1 VTGLGAPQQVN
12 TTSPEDNDDELG
24 EWIVASSN
32 GTQHNGH
39 RRLKPVSNE
48 PSAHPT
54 VSLIIPTLNEA
65 DNLRHVL
72 PTLPAVVDEL
82 VIVDGGST
90 DGTVDVVRQ
99 LRPDAVIV
107 HDTRPGKGVALQS
120 GFEAARGEILVMMDA
135 DGSMDPND
143 IATFVAA
150 LHAGADVA
158 KGSRFLQGGGSSDL
172 TPLRTFGNFML
183 TQAVRVT
190 FGGRYSDLCY
200 GYMAF
205 WRHVLPAFDPGVPG
219 FEVETF
225 LNVRALAA
233 GLRIVE
239 VASFESP
246 RIHGDSHLR
255 TFRDGSRVLRTIAR
269 ERRRLSRARAGLG
282 VPRPVARYST
292 VQRSAVQ
299 VIEGE
304 TAHAAPAFDS
314 EATVPLSRMLIA
326 AGAVK
331 PALVHEPA
339 HHESAR
345 LHEVEV

>member
-1 VTGLGAPQQVN
+1 MVAVT
-12 TTSPEDNDDELG
+12 TDEKRRG
-24 EWIVASSN
+24 VE
-32 GTQHNGH
+32 
-39 RRLKPVSNE
+39 RRLKPVRIE
-48 PSAHPT
+48 PEPALAPT
-54 VSLIIPTLNEA
+54 VSLVIPTLNEA
-65 DNLRHVL
+65 ENLRHVL
-72 PTLPAVVDEL
+72 PTLPSVVDEL

-90 DGTVDVVRQ
+90 DGTVEVVRE
-99 LRPDAVIV
+99 LRPDATIV
-107 HDTRPGKGVALQS
+107 HDPRPGKGIALQS
-120 GFEAARGEILVMMDA
+120 GFDAARGEILVMMDA

-158 KGSRFLQGGGSSDL
+158 KGSRFMQGGGSSDL
-172 TPLRTFGNFML
+172 TPLRAVGNFML
-183 TQAVRVT
+183 TQAVRLT

-239 VASFESP
+239 VASYESP

-282 VPRPVARYST
+282 VPRPAARYCT
-292 VQRSAVQ
+292 HLHTTAVEL
-299 VIEGE
+299 IEDAE
-304 TAHAAPAFDS
+304 FPLDA
-314 EATVPLSRMLIA
+314 EATVPLQRLALA
-326 AGAVK
+326 AAR

-339 HHESAR
+339 R
-345 LHEVEV
+345 LHEVEA

>member
-1 VTGLGAPQQVN
+1 MA
-12 TTSPEDNDDELG
+12 TT
-24 EWIVASSN
+24 AN
-32 GTQHNGH
+32 GTQHGGH
-39 RRLKPVSNE
+39 RRLKTVSNE

-90 DGTVDVVRQ
+90 DGTVEVVRE

-107 HDTRPGKGVALQS
+107 HDPRPGKGVALQS

-158 KGSRFLQGGGSSDL
+158 KGSRFMQGGGSSDL

-205 WRHVLPAFDPGVPG
+205 WRHVLPAFTPGVPG

-292 VQRSAVQ
+292 LQRSAVHL
-299 VIEGE
+299 IEEE
-304 TAHAAPAFDS
+304 TRTAPAFDS
-314 EATVPLSRMLIA
+314 EATVPLSRMLVA
-326 AGAVK
+326 AASGK
-331 PALVHEPA
+331 PALLHEPA
-339 HHESAR
+339 ARQESVGRHEAR

>member
-1 VTGLGAPQQVN
+1 M
-12 TTSPEDNDDELG
+12 
-24 EWIVASSN
+24 
-32 GTQHNGH
+32 
-39 RRLKPVSNE
+39 RRE
-48 PSAHPT
+48 PAAHPT

-72 PTLPAVVDEL
+72 PTLPSVVDEL

-90 DGTVDVVRQ
+90 DGTLEVVQ
-99 LRPDAVIV
+99 ELRPDATVV
-107 HDTRPGKGVALQS
+107 LDPRPGKGIALQS
-120 GFEAARGEILVMMDA
+120 GFDAARGDILVMMDA

-158 KGSRFLQGGGSSDL
+158 KGSRFMQGGGSSDL

-269 ERRRLSRARAGLG
+269 ERRRLTRARSGLG
-282 VPRPVARYST
+282 VPRPHARYSST
-292 VQRSAVQ
+292 AHRSAIQ
-299 VIEGE
+299 LIEEE
-304 TAHAAPAFDS
+304 THAPFIDA
-314 EATVPLSRMLIA
+314 EATVPLQRLLVA
-326 AGAVK
+326 AGAAK
-331 PALVHEPA
+331 PALLHEPA
-339 HHESAR
+339 HLHESAHPHNAAV
-345 LHEVEV
+345 LHEVEG

>member
-1 VTGLGAPQQVN
+1 VVAVTTDERRGA
-12 TTSPEDNDDELG
+12 E
-24 EWIVASSN
+24 
-32 GTQHNGH
+32 
-39 RRLKPVSNE
+39 RRLKPVRNE
-48 PSAHPT
+48 PAPLPT

-65 DNLRHVL
+65 ENLRHVL
-72 PTLPAVVDEL
+72 PTLPSVVDEL

-90 DGTVDVVRQ
+90 DGTVEVVRE
-99 LRPDAVIV
+99 LRPDATVV
-107 HDTRPGKGVALQS
+107 HDPRPGKGIALQS
-120 GFEAARGEILVMMDA
+120 GFDAARGEILVMMDA

-158 KGSRFLQGGGSSDL
+158 KGSRFMQGGGSSDL
-172 TPLRTFGNFML
+172 TPLRTVGNFML
-183 TQAVRVT
+183 TQAVRLT

-239 VASFESP
+239 VASFERP

-282 VPRPVARYST
+282 VPRPAARYCT
-292 VQRSAVQ
+292 HARVSAVEL
-299 VIEGE
+299 IEDVDFARDAE
-304 TAHAAPAFDS
+304 FALDA
-314 EATVPLSRMLIA
+314 EATVPLQRLA
-326 AGAVK
+326 LAGQAK

-339 HHESAR
+339 R
-345 LHEVEV
+345 LREVEA

>member
-1 VTGLGAPQQVN
+1 MQR
-12 TTSPEDNDDELG
+12 G
-24 EWIVASSN
+24 E
-32 GTQHNGH
+32 H
-39 RRLKPVSNE
+39 RRLKPVRWG

-72 PTLPAVVDEL
+72 PTLPSVVDEL

-90 DGTVDVVRQ
+90 DGTVDVVRE
-99 LRPDAVIV
+99 LRPDATIV
-107 HDTRPGKGVALQS
+107 LDPRPGKGVALQT
-120 GFEAARGEILVMMDA
+120 GFDAARGDILVMMDA

-158 KGSRFLQGGGSSDL
+158 KGSRFMQGGGSSDL

-205 WRHVLPAFDPGVPG
+205 WRYVLPAFDPGVPG

-269 ERRRLSRARAGLG
+269 ERRRLTRARSGLG
-282 VPRPVARYST
+282 VPRPHARYNTTTHRST
-292 VQRSAVQ
+292 VQL
-299 VIEGE
+299 IEEGN
-304 TAHAAPAFDS
+304 HAPLIDA
-314 EATVPLSRMLIA
+314 EATVPLQRLLVA
-326 AGAVK
+326 AGAAM
-331 PALVHEPA
+331 PALLHEPA
-339 HHESAR
+339 A
-345 LHEVEV
+345 LHEVEG

>member
-1 VTGLGAPQQVN
+1 MVTSSANGAKR
-12 TTSPEDNDDELG
+12 G
-24 EWIVASSN
+24 EN
-32 GTQHNGH
+32 H
-39 RRLKPVSNE
+39 RLRPKSQP
-48 PSAHPT
+48 AGHPT

-65 DNLRHVL
+65 DNLRYVL
-72 PTLPAVVDEL
+72 PTLPSVVDEL

-90 DGTVDVVRQ
+90 DGTVRVVRQ
-99 LRPDAVIV
+99 LQPNATIV
-107 HDTRPGKGVALQS
+107 HDPRPGKGVALQS
-120 GFEAARGEILVMMDA
+120 GFDAARGEILVMMDA

-150 LHAGADVA
+150 LMAGADVA

-200 GYMAF
+200 GFMAF
-205 WRHVLPAFDPGVPG
+205 WRHVLPAFEPGVPG

-239 VASFESP
+239 VASYESP

-269 ERRRLSRARAGLG
+269 ERRRLTRARSGLG
-282 VPRPVARYST
+282 VPRPHYST
-292 VQRSAVQ
+292 SAHRSSVEL
-299 VIEGE
+299 IENE
-304 TAHAAPAFDS
+304 AHTPNLDG
-314 EATVPLSRMLIA
+314 EATVPLKRLMLA
-326 AGAVK
+326 SGSSK
-331 PALVHEPA
+331 PAL
-339 HHESAR
+339 
-345 LHEVEV
+345 LHEVEG